1 MARIDLFVGTVYGSA
16 ALVAERL
23 SAELEG
29 RGHRVTINEEA
40 RAKHLSPERFLLL
53 VTSTTGQGDI
63 PDNLA
68 PFADDLRNKAPW
80 LSPLQYALIAMG
92 DSAYGDTFCG
102 AGRTLDGLLQEL
114 GARPLVPHLEIDA
127 SEEDEPERP
136 ALTWLKGWAA
146 RLDTL

>member
-1 MARIDLFVGTVYGSA
+1 MAKVDLIVGTVYGAA

-23 SAELEG
+23 AARLEA

-68 PFADDLRNKAPW
+68 PFADDLKNRAPW
-80 LSPLQYALIAMG
+80 LAPLQYALIAMG
-92 DSAYGDTFCG
+92 DSVYGDTFCG
-102 AGRTLDGLLQEL
+102 AGRTLDTLLQEL
-114 GARPLVPHLEIDA
+114 GAKPLLPRLEIDA
-127 SEEDEPERP
+127 SEEDQPERP
-136 ALTWLKGWAA
+136 ALAWLDGWID
-146 RLDTL
+146 RLNP

>member
-1 MARIDLFVGTVYGSA
+1 MARIDLFIGTVYGQA

-23 SAELEG
+23 ASELEG
-29 RGHRVTINEEA
+29 RGHKVTLNEAA
-40 RAKHLSPERFLLL
+40 RAKHLSPDRFLIL

-68 PFADDLRNKAPW
+68 PFADDLRHKAPW
-80 LSPLQYALIAMG
+80 LAPLRYALVAMG
-92 DSAYGDTFCG
+92 DSAYGDTFCC

-114 GARPLVPHLEIDA
+114 GASPLVARLEIDA

-136 ALTWLKGWAA
+136 ALAWLKGWAD
-146 RLDTL
+146 RLDSL